1 MGLAAVAAAA
11 LQVVSFVGAGQP
23 DSARA
28 AERCRT
34 VVTIPDIGV
43 HRDLRYYAGSPDDGK
58 GTRIQDKGVLASPI
72 GSRGGVTAGEVGNHF
87 IAGHRTSAGGPLLH
101 LRKLRK
107 GDLVMVRT
115 RCADGG
121 DVTHTY
127 AVTNRSRYIDFF
139 TAKGRAAQIAPVPFH
154 PGQEPIVPMVTLSTC
169 ATQEDNARGDRR
181 RDRHGNP
188 PGRWVVVGVLT
199 TTVQR

>member
-11 LQVVSFVGAGQP
+11 LQLASVVGAGLP
-23 DSARA
+23 GA
-28 AERCRT
+28 APAAGRCET

-43 HRDLRYYAGSPDDGK
+43 RTELRYYAGSPDDGK
-58 GTRIQDKGVLASPI
+58 GTRIQDRGVLASPV
-72 GSRGGVTAGEVGNHF
+72 GPRGGVAAGEVGNHF

-101 LRKLRK
+101 LRGLRK
-107 GDLVMVRT
+107 GDLVKVRT
-115 RCADGG
+115 RCSDGG

-127 AVTNRSRYIDFF
+127 AVTKRSQYIDFF

-154 PGQEPIVPMVTLSTC
+154 PGQDPTLPMVTLSTC

-181 RDRHGNP
+181 RDRYGNP

-199 TTVQR
+199 TTREG